1 LRQLPRTQHC
11 LTPLLL
17 PLSPVCALH
26 SLAHEQLK
34 PVPRDAGAKAKRETL
49 LHALA
54 GRIRT
59 LRRNLQSD
67 NSARAMTQA
76 QYDDALTSC
85 LTAYGDCLAT
95 GSTHD
100 TAALFRLIALWYKS
114 AHLAPVNALLHKV
127 VALPQQQRQPRNAAA
142 VRALPSAK
150 FLPLVWQLVARLEPE
165 HADAT
170 GFQPALH
177 ALVGRLARDHPYHSL
192 YQLMALR
199 DAGSVGE
206 AQLVNAPTSKITA
219 ARGVLDGVRGSSA
232 RLAEIVAQMEVM
244 VDAYTRLALLD
255 VPAASKVSGLL
266 ALPSDV
272 RRLNAQPLVPITTA
286 HLDVDPTCTYAPG
299 SFASFKAF
307 VGSNADLVGGVN
319 LPRKITVTGS
329 DGKHYVQMVKGKDDL
344 RQDAVMQQV
353 FGHAN
358 ALLRGAP
365 GARARALHV
374 NTYRVVPFNP
384 LAGLVEWCT
393 DTVPL
398 SEWLFKGNSPAH
410 GRLRPDDM
418 TYNSAFKR
426 MQDAA
431 AAGTPNGLRTTYDTV
446 CTRYKPVMAH
456 FFLESFPTASLW
468 YERRLAY
475 TRSVAVSSMVGYVI
489 GLGDRHC
496 SNILIGQHSAEVVHI
511 DLGIAFDQGKLLTTP
526 ETVPFRLTRDIV
538 DGFGAAGVE
547 GVMRRC
553 CEETLSVLRA
563 NKESLLTLVEVLIHD
578 PILKWAM
585 SPEVAR
591 RRQAGQPEDDADN
604 NADAGAALPAS
615 MALASALPAASGAA
629 AAAAAGASAI
639 VPDAAAVAVQ
649 NADAER
655 ALLRVR
661 QKLDG
666 IDDSEPRSVEG
677 QVQQLIQD
685 ARDPDKLCRLFVG
698 WAPWV

>member
-1 LRQLPRTQHC
+1 LQ
-11 LTPLLL
+11 
-17 PLSPVCALH
+17 
-26 SLAHEQLK
+26 EQLK
-34 PVPRDAGAKAKRETL
+34 PVPRDAAAKEKRETL
-49 LHALA
+49 LKAL
-54 GRIRT
+54 GSRIRT

-67 NSARAMTQA
+67 DSARAVTQT
-76 QYDDALTSC
+76 QYTDALTSC
-85 LTAYGDCLAT
+85 LTAYGNCLAT

-114 AHLAPVNALLHKV
+114 AHLAPVNALLRKI
-127 VALPQQQRQPRNAAA
+127 VALHQQQEQRNAGGGGG
-142 VRALPSAK
+142 ALPSAK

-165 HADAT
+165 DADST
-170 GFQPALH
+170 GFQSALH

-192 YQLMALR
+192 YQLMALC
-199 DAGSVGE
+199 DADSVGE
-206 AQLVNAPTSKITA
+206 AQLVNAPVTKIAA

-232 RLAEIVAQMEVM
+232 RLAGIIAQMEVV
-244 VDAYTRLALLD
+244 VDAYTKLAL
-255 VPAASKVSGLL
+255 VYVSDEIKAVGVL

-272 RRLNAQPLVPITTA
+272 RRLGPQPLVPITTA

-299 SFASFKAF
+299 TFASFKGF
-307 VGSNADLVGGVN
+307 VGSNAELVGGVN
-319 LPRKITVTGS
+319 APRKITVTGS
-329 DGKHYVQMVKGKDDL
+329 DGKLYVQLAKGKDDL

-384 LAGLVEWCT
+384 LAGLVEWVT

-398 SEWLFKGNSPAH
+398 SEWLFKGNHAAH
-410 GRLRPDDM
+410 KRLRPDDM
-418 TYNSAFKR
+418 SYGAAFKR
-426 MQDAA
+426 MADPAA
-431 AAGTPNGLRTTYDTV
+431 AATPNGLRAAYDVV
-446 CTRYKPVMAH
+446 CARLKPVMAH

-496 SNILIGQHSAEVVHI
+496 SNILIGQTSAEVVHI

-526 ETVPFRLTRDIV
+526 ETVPFRLTRDMV

-585 SPEVAR
+585 SPEAAR
-591 RRQAGQPEDDADN
+591 RRQGRQLDDDADD
-604 NADAGAALPAS
+604 ADAAAVPPAS

-629 AAAAAGASAI
+629 AAAAAATSALA
-639 VPDAAAVAVQ
+639 PDAAAVGVQ

-677 QVQQLIQD
+677 QVQQLIQE
-685 ARDPDKLCRLFVG
+685 ARDPDKLCRLFAG